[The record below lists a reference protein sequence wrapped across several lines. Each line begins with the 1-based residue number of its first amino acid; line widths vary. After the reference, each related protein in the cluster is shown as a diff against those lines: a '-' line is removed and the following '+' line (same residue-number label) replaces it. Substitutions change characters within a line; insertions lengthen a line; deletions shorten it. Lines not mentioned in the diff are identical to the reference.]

1 MTFSNIIVD
10 KSFVIQMIYY
20 LFIKKKKNDLLFV
33 MEMYQ
38 AQIPFLPL
46 LYLPIN
52 LYIYKRA

>member
-38 AQIPFLPL
+38 AQIP
-46 LYLPIN
+46 
-52 LYIYKRA
+52 YIYIKELNMTLFVMYW